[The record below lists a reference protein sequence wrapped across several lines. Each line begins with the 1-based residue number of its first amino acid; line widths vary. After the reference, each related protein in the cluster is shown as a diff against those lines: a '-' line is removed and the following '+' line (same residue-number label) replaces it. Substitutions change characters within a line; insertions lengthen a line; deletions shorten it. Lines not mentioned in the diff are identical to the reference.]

1 MQATGAGNGSPPE
14 GALGGDSAQMLSA
27 VREDIRQTLR
37 TAWID
42 PGVEAAEVSPVFFTA
57 AWSSVRPNVGKSFL
71 VLARAIR
78 TEATEAIRA
87 AEPNLPDLRKRLEA
101 RLSEEE
107 LERVEETV
115 RAVHLGAAKAH
126 IVVHAFHR
134 LASRDR
140 IAGTGREESPIR
152 RGVPEW
158 QRWLS
163 FQPMPDEA
171 QPVLA
176 KAATDLGLPGPTVSL
191 RVLARWPVALSAAW
205 DELRP
210 RWRTEPWQVAST
222 RLRRLVAAGVGTL
235 PHPID
240 LQWNALKGRGFG
252 EPDRK
257 QMSAVVGTHD
267 AAMPVQTLAA
277 AFLWAAFGGPE
288 IGPDV

>member
-1 MQATGAGNGSPPE
+1 
-14 GALGGDSAQMLSA
+14 MLSA

-42 PGVEAAEVSPVFFTA
+42 PGVEAAAASPVFFTA

-101 RLSEEE
+101 TLSDEE

-115 RAVHLGAAKAH
+115 RAFHLGAAKAH
-126 IVVHAFHR
+126 VVVHAFHR
-134 LASRDR
+134 LARRDR

-163 FQPMPDEA
+163 FQRMPDES
-171 QPVLA
+171 QPILTR
-176 KAATDLGLPGPTVSL
+176 AAGDLGLPGPTVPL
-191 RVLARWPVALSAAW
+191 RMLARWPAALSAAW

-210 RWRTEPWQVAST
+210 RWRTDPWRVASL

-240 LQWNALKGRGFG
+240 LQWNALKARGFG
-252 EPDRK
+252 EEERAR
-257 QMSAVVGTHD
+257 MSFLVGTHET
-267 AAMPVQTLAA
+267 AMPVQTLAA

-288 IGPDV
+288 IGPDL